1 MEQSS
6 RALRQGTAARLY
18 IWPSPAPITAHE
30 CTSVASA
37 KASLLQSTHFA
48 QYTLYTPSSEQL
60 GGLLHLAAL
69 PRRQGSEVCHVA
81 AKNLTRKTGAEEE
94 EQQVRGGSVCAQQCG
109 RPLLAPQT
117 HCRQPQPLQ
126 ATTATAGNNSPC
138 RQQQPLQATT
148 ATAGNTSHCRQHQ
161 PLQAT
166 PATAGNTSQCRRA
179 LRRAVRRRCNGV
191 GISAATHRSQS
202 YPSSHPSIHPSIY
215 LSIHQSINLSI
226 DLLSRSVYIYHPS
239 LPS

>member
-138 RQQQPLQATT
+138 RQQQPLQAT
-148 ATAGNTSHCRQHQ
+148 
-161 PLQAT
+161 

-191 GISAATHRSQS
+191 GIRAPNHSQS
-202 YPSSHPSIHPSIY
+202 YPSSHPIHPTIPSMYPSIHPSIHPSIY